1 MGAIAALV
9 KASLVPGSI
18 SFLCLG
24 LLAGI
29 ALLYGPQPVV
39 KWARR
44 WLVCLMLGYA
54 FLSTPLGADFVS
66 GPLVRQFAPIATKQ
80 EAKGAN
86 TLVVLSVSSEVYRAN
101 GQAVAELGKATAYN
115 ALEAARIFR
124 LLQSPAVIVSG
135 GSPDPS
141 DPGPTPSE
149 ILSES
154 LVKLGVPAALIETEP
169 RSQTTRE
176 QAVFVGEMLRARHV
190 GQFVLVT
197 EANHMPRAV
206 AAFRSL
212 GLNPIPSAPALAVE
226 RPAGFLDR
234 LRPGF
239 AELRQSDWAS
249 YEHFARVYYWI
260 RGWSQSKA
268 QAD

>member
-18 SFLCLG
+18 PFFCLG
-24 LLAGI
+24 LIAGI
-29 ALLYGPQPVV
+29 GLLYGPVSLV

-44 WLVCLMLGYA
+44 WLVFLLASYA
-54 FLSTPLGADFVS
+54 FLSTPLGADLVS
-66 GPLVRQFAPIATKQ
+66 GPLVHQFAPIATRQ
-80 EAKGAN
+80 EAKGTT

-101 GQAVAELGKATAYN
+101 GQKVAELGKATAFN
-115 ALEAARIFR
+115 ALEAARVFR
-124 LLQSPAVIVSG
+124 LLQNPDVIVSG

-154 LVKLGVPAALIETEP
+154 LVKLGVPAERILAEP
-169 RSQTTRE
+169 RSATTRE
-176 QAVFVGEMLRARHV
+176 QAVFVSDLLRARHIRE
-190 GQFVLVT
+190 FVLVT

-206 AAFRSL
+206 GAFRAL
-212 GLNPIPSAPALAVE
+212 GLDPIPSSPALAVE
-226 RPAGFLDR
+226 RATGFVNR
-234 LRPGF
+234 LRPGL

-249 YEHFARVYYWI
+249 YEHMARFYYWL
-260 RGWSQSKA
+260 RGWTH
-268 QAD
+268 